1 MIRLGPPLSPQEALA
16 ARIGGTIAGPSTI
29 VVGSRLVTVSPLGV
43 VRADGVRIGRWSE
56 PTAVLAARYA
66 ATGAV
71 AHV

>member
-1 MIRLGPPLSPQEALA
+1 MIRTHDTSPQQALA
-16 ARIGGTIAGPSTI
+16 LAIGGTIAGPSTI

-43 VRADGVRIGRWSE
+43 VRVDGVRIGRWSE
-56 PTAVLAARYA
+56 PTGVLAARYA